1 MKQQKSQIRSCMYY
15 SKMLDKV
22 FDTYEELVKAEE
34 AEEMKIE
41 AKEKASME
49 RKEDAKL
56 VEESFKLLNLAK
68 KTYKEATALA
78 FQNYT
83 EQLNKIKDDYSNEL
97 QKQEA
102 ALIKAENDY
111 RNALQVFNEKHPE
124 GYHLTLK
131 DGDYET
137 TLAKSSDTITVYNDM
152 KNILSALFK
161 L

>member
-1 MKQQKSQIRSCMYY
+1 MKQQKSQIRPCMYY

-22 FDTYEELVKAEE
+22 FDTYEELVIAEE
-34 AEEMKIE
+34 AEELKIE

-68 KTYKEATALA
+68 KTYKEATRLA
-78 FQNYT
+78 FKNYT
-83 EQLNKIKDDYSNEL
+83 EQLNKIKDDYNAEL

-102 ALIKAENDY
+102 ALIQAEKDY
-111 RNALQVFNEKHPE
+111 QKALQVFTEKHPE

-137 TLAKSSDTITVYNDM
+137 TLEKSSDSTTVYNDM
-152 KNILSALFK
+152 KNILQALFK